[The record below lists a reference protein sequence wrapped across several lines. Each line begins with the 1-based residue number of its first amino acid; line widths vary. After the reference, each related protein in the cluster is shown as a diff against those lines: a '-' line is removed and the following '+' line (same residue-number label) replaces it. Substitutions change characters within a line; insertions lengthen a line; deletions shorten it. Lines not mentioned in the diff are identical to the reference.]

1 MTLTQGLGSLYLVT
15 CKALLPH
22 NLCCALSKPG
32 LVVLVFI
39 PGLLNTTNGESGR
52 KRIPISLYWG
62 SKNVSTLKS
71 SMQRPGWS
79 YIISGFLPGQV
90 AHLKMIVED
99 QRIHLGSDYN
109 NHPAP
114 PECIIQKDIWN
125 NKGYIYI
132 YICLSN
138 LRAKNLEYIIL
149 LKRGPCVWKG
159 PKKRQFL
166 VM

>member
-1 MTLTQGLGSLYLVT
+1 MT
-15 CKALLPH
+15 CEALLPQ
-22 NLCCALSKPG
+22 NLHCALSKQG
-32 LVVLVFI
+32 LVALLII
-39 PGLLNTTNGESGR
+39 PSLLNNSNGESGR
-52 KRIPISLYWG
+52 QRISISLYGG

-79 YIISGFLPGQV
+79 YVISGLLPGQG
-90 AHLKMIVED
+90 AHLNMIVED

-114 PECIIQKDIWN
+114 PECIIQKDTWN

-159 PKKRQFL
+159 PKKKGSFL
-166 VM
+166 LCKI